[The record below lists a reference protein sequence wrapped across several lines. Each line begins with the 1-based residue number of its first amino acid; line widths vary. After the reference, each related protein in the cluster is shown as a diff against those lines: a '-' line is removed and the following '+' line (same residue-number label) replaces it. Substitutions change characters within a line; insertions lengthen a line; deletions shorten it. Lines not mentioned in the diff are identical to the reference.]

1 MEDGLVVVCEG
12 EGGRKWV
19 RLVVDLVWLHPHA
32 GDAGCRSD
40 GDDKVGVRD

>member
-1 MEDGLVVVCEG
+1 MEDEWVVVFGG

-19 RLVVDLVWLHPHA
+19 RLVVDLVRLHPHV

-40 GDDKVGVRD
+40 GDDKVGAHD